1 MIFVACI
8 SASTTLTG
16 ARTNPCPRRPAIV
29 NKTEIPQQS
38 HSGSRHFEISISNSA
53 TKPSFAGQVEPKQ
66 EMQTKYLSAN
76 PCADL
81 AGDLVRREFTY
92 IWALVGIHAA
102 CQAIPRIASFAPQ
115 TSTAFAEPGQAAIL
129 SFSMNGSYEEEM
141 LVPAD
146 ACDRPRCGASESGM
160 RQLSN
165 TKRQGPP
172 RTFSGAQP
180 ASPPNAA
187 RSNFTTQ
194 VLPSRSFLCVRRCPC
209 LDLVVTVSTLYS
221 SLLSCFLISGFSLS
235 TTLCARGSHL
245 LTPDQLPLRRRTA
258 AEQQL
263 LDFSREAFVEMARD
277 NILLT
282 YLGIDAL
289 FLATGGLL
297 MIFALVTKTE
307 IAENPTADNVA
318 RDLLFDMCP
327 LNAAIANAVM
337 VFFTFLMTVPAIV
350 LPMTRGWLKVSGYMM
365 VVCALFTMIIGLDI
379 WFETLKTRENLF
391 AIWKRQPA
399 STQSLIQSQFIC
411 CGYQNSTSPPFVVD
425 STCTDAL
432 VAAAQGG
439 CVGPLA
445 SFANNFLD
453 IIFTGA
459 FGIVGVDAALI
470 IMTAILL
477 KDRKEKE
484 RYRHIDEK
492 SGAGAF

>member
-1 MIFVACI
+1 
-8 SASTTLTG
+8 
-16 ARTNPCPRRPAIV
+16 
-29 NKTEIPQQS
+29 
-38 HSGSRHFEISISNSA
+38 
-53 TKPSFAGQVEPKQ
+53 
-66 EMQTKYLSAN
+66 
-76 PCADL
+76 
-81 AGDLVRREFTY
+81 
-92 IWALVGIHAA
+92 
-102 CQAIPRIASFAPQ
+102 
-115 TSTAFAEPGQAAIL
+115 
-129 SFSMNGSYEEEM
+129 
-141 LVPAD
+141 
-146 ACDRPRCGASESGM
+146 
-160 RQLSN
+160 
-165 TKRQGPP
+165 
-172 RTFSGAQP
+172 
-180 ASPPNAA
+180 
-187 RSNFTTQ
+187 
-194 VLPSRSFLCVRRCPC
+194 
-209 LDLVVTVSTLYS
+209 
-221 SLLSCFLISGFSLS
+221 
-235 TTLCARGSHL
+235 
-245 LTPDQLPLRRRTA
+245 
-258 AEQQL
+258 
-263 LDFSREAFVEMARD
+263 MARD